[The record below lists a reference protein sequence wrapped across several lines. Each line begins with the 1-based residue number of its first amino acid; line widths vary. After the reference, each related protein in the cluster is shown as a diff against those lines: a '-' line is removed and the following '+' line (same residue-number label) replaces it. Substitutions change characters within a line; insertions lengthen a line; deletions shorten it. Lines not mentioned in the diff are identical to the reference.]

1 MHLVYAKIK
10 VFDKIMKIFLGIE
23 TSCDET
29 AAALVQG
36 KTLLGHV
43 VYSQD
48 HRAFGG
54 VMPQVAARE
63 HMEHIPHVIDSLF
76 TQAQIPLHALSGIG
90 VTAGPGLVGGLLV
103 GLMFAKGLALSLSCP
118 LWPIHHLEAHALM
131 VRMTEH
137 VDFPYLAVLLS
148 GGHCLMAEVR
158 GVSSYKILG
167 QTYDDAVGECL
178 DKVARVL
185 GGPYPGGPY
194 IEQLAKGGNPRGI
207 ALPTPLAR
215 EVSCHFSF
223 SGLKTACVQWINKHD
238 PLSEQSKKDF
248 CASLQRTIA
257 DSLCQR
263 LGYALNKTGLAR
275 CVISGG
281 VASNLYFRQRF
292 QEVCQQHGAAFIA
305 PPAHLCTDNGAM
317 VAWATYEHFSAG
329 IVPNLEHPA
338 RASWPLDTLAPGS
351 QDLPTF

>member
-1 MHLVYAKIK
+1 MNLVYAKMK

-29 AAALVQG
+29 AAALIQG
-36 KTLLGHV
+36 TSLLGHV

-54 VMPQVAARE
+54 VMPQVAARQ
-63 HMEHIPHVIDSLF
+63 HMEQIPHVMNSLF
-76 TQAQIPLHALSGIG
+76 TQAHLLPSDISGVG
-90 VTAGPGLVGGLLV
+90 VTSGPGLVGGLLV
-103 GLMFAKGLALSLSCP
+103 GLMFAKGLAMSLSCP

-131 VRMTEH
+131 VRMTER
-137 VDFPYLAVLLS
+137 VDFPYLVVLLS
-148 GGHCLMAEVR
+148 GGHCLMAEVL

-194 IEQLAKGGNPRGI
+194 IEQMARKGDPH
-207 ALPTPLAR
+207 AVTLPIPLAR
-215 EVSCHFSF
+215 EISCHFSF
-223 SGLKTACVQWINKHD
+223 SGLKTACIQWVKKQG
-238 PLSEQSKKDF
+238 PLSEQGQQDF
-248 CASLQRTIA
+248 SASLQRTIA
-257 DSLCQR
+257 ESLCQR
-263 LGYALNKTGLAR
+263 LGYALQKTGLTR

-281 VASNLYFRQRF
+281 VAANLYFRQRF
-292 QEVCQQHGAAFIA
+292 QEVCHQHGANFIA

-317 VAWATYEHFSAG
+317 VAWAAHEHAHAG
-329 IVPNLEHPA
+329 LIPTLEHSA
-338 RASWPLDTLAPGS
+338 RASWPLDALSPLKS
-351 QDLPTF
+351 

>member
-1 MHLVYAKIK
+1 MK
-10 VFDKIMKIFLGIE
+10 VFLGIE

-29 AAALVQG
+29 AAALIQED
-36 KTLLGHV
+36 TLLSHV

-54 VMPQVAARE
+54 VIPQVAARE
-63 HMEHIPHVIDSLF
+63 HMEQIPHVIDSLF
-76 TQAQIPLHALSGIG
+76 KQARLLPNEIGGIG

-103 GLMFAKGLALSLSCP
+103 GLMFAKGLALSLSLP

-131 VRMTEH
+131 ARMTQPI
-137 VDFPYLAVLLS
+137 DFPYLLLLLS
-148 GGHCLMAEVR
+148 GGHCLMAEVQ
-158 GVSSYKILG
+158 GVSSYTVLG

-194 IEQLAKGGNPRGI
+194 IERMAKEGDPHAI
-207 ALPTPLAR
+207 TLPIPLAR

-223 SGLKTACVQWINKHD
+223 SGLKTACVQWIQKHR
-238 PLSEQSKKDF
+238 PLTDQVQKDF

-263 LGYALNKTGLAR
+263 LGYALKKTGLLQ

-281 VASNLYFRQRF
+281 VAANLYFRHRF
-292 QEVCQQHGAAFIA
+292 EEVCHHHGALFIA
-305 PPAHLCTDNGAM
+305 PPPHLCTDNGAM
-317 VAWATYEHFSAG
+317 VAWAAYEHARAG
-329 IVPNLEHPA
+329 LSPDINSPA
-338 RASWPLDTLAPGS
+338 RASWPLESL
-351 QDLPTF
+351 